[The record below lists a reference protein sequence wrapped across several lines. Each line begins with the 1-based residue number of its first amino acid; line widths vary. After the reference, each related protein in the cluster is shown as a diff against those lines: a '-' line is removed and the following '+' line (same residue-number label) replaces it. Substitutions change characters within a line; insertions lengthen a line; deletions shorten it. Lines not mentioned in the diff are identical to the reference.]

1 MKLKG
6 CWGDPLTRVGEMPQ
20 QSAGSRWPPG
30 LAGGAAGRQEVAAS
44 PDGQAASGPYILE
57 PLMLPRS
64 ELLPGPRWERL
75 PPGQTGSLSSNQY
88 VLLKGPGDI
97 KALNLNISK
106 ECSHLAR
113 SSTEWGPVL
122 CRTPALPHLILLLLR
137 TGFSSPHHVA
147 STANRLTRDPG
158 EQAKFRR
165 LTVPSESRAAWPPLR
180 WALGTHPPSLWY
192 LWALHMV
199 ATKKTYQGEQV
210 WMVTSPCINRNRG
223 AFRAYVVWMW
233 PSYQTRPE

>member
-113 SSTEWGPVL
+113 RSSTEWGPVL

-158 EQAKFRR
+158 AAKWASPVQAANCAVRIQGSVAASP
-165 LTVPSESRAAWPPLR
+165 LGPGHPSTV
-180 WALGTHPPSLWY
+180 
-192 LWALHMV
+192 
-199 ATKKTYQGEQV
+199 
-210 WMVTSPCINRNRG
+210 
-223 AFRAYVVWMW
+223 FVVPMG
-233 PSYQTRPE
+233 SSHGGH

>member
-44 PDGQAASGPYILE
+44 PDGQAASGPYNLE

-64 ELLPGPRWERL
+64 ELLPGPRWEPL

-113 SSTEWGPVL
+113 RSSTEWGPVL
-122 CRTPALPHLILLLLR
+122 CRTPAVPHLILLLLR

-147 STANRLTRDPG
+147 STANGLTRDPG
-158 EQAKFRR
+158 AAKWASPVQAANCAVWIQDSVAASPLGPGHPF
-165 LTVPSESRAAWPPLR
+165 TV
-180 WALGTHPPSLWY
+180 
-192 LWALHMV
+192 
-199 ATKKTYQGEQV
+199 
-210 WMVTSPCINRNRG
+210 
-223 AFRAYVVWMW
+223 FVVPMG
-233 PSYQTRPE
+233 SSHGGH